1 MVYFWRN
8 DGVGHGGDGEGSGVL
23 PSPYAAS
30 PLPLAVPDLGL
41 HACMFRTNYFVS
53 RNLSCVYTLFWGALP
68 LLNSCYN
75 ELGTSFGIVATIVAL
90 LRVAVHHLLP
100 PGAAHVLMLFVIGF
114 VPALSVFGMLAFL
127 RSFTFSWRLSTEG
140 HTTVPGLW
148 AVCQYN
154 SSPEVHLVAWQTIS
168 FWLPVQEF
176 LLGLTMAATF
186 HAHPFIVACD
196 VVLQA
201 GIIGLGLGLTL
212 TLTLTL
218 PLPLTLTL
226 TLTRRASPC
235 SSSSRRA
242 SCSTSTSRPSRA

>member
-154 SSPEVHLVAWQTIS
+154 SSPEVHLVAWQTMS

-201 GIIGLGLGLTL
+201 GIT
-212 TLTLTL
+212 
-218 PLPLTLTL
+218 P
-226 TLTRRASPC
+226 
-235 SSSSRRA
+235 
-242 SCSTSTSRPSRA
+242 

>member
-1 MVYFWRN
+1 
-8 DGVGHGGDGEGSGVL
+8 
-23 PSPYAAS
+23 
-30 PLPLAVPDLGL
+30 
-41 HACMFRTNYFVS
+41 MFRTNYFVS

-168 FWLPVQEF
+168 FRLPVQEF

-201 GIIGLGLGLTL
+201 GIIGLGLGLGL